1 MAHLKPSGSEE
12 SRPFPV
18 RTIASV
24 DPRPPDDRWLVEPL
38 WTAESVGLL
47 AANPKIGK
55 TWLAVE
61 FAIAVATGG
70 KVLGRFPARQTGPVL
85 FFGAE
90 DDPSDLR
97 IRFDAVADARGV
109 DLEHAPLLLLDV
121 PALSLQRRDQFER
134 LRATVADVSPRLL
147 VLDPFVRIADVDE
160 NSSTEVS
167 ALLGSL
173 RALQR
178 EFALSVLLVHH
189 MRKAPSRQLSQRL
202 RGSSDFAAWHDSAL
216 FLTSARD
223 NLQLTVEHRR
233 ARAPEPFS
241 LRFVEEPTPHLQLLD
256 DPESSL
262 SYAAKSLD
270 GLEAQIL
277 ELLSASPVPLPTLD
291 LRSALGRRKSTVVEA
306 LRALSDAGRVE
317 RQNGG
322 WALLVPPSSGQQ
334 TLFPCSAP

>member
-1 MAHLKPSGSEE
+1 L
-12 SRPFPV
+12 
-18 RTIASV
+18 I
-24 DPRPPDDRWLVEPL
+24 EPL

-47 AANPKIGK
+47 AASPKLGK

-61 FAIAVATGG
+61 FAIAVATGAN
-70 KVLGRFPARQTGPVL
+70 VLGRFPARQTGPVL

-97 IRFDAVADARGV
+97 LRFDAVADVRGV
-109 DLEHAPLLLLDV
+109 DLGSAPLLLLDV
-121 PALSLQRRDQFER
+121 PALSLQRRDQFAR
-134 LRATVADVSPRLL
+134 LRATVAEVSPRLL
-147 VLDPFVRIADVDE
+147 VLDPFVRIADIDE

-189 MRKAPSRQLSQRL
+189 MRKAPSRHLSQRL

-241 LRFVEEPTPHLQLLD
+241 LRLVDEPTPHLQLLD
-256 DPESSL
+256 EPGGHLSS
-262 SYAAKSLD
+262 AAKPSDDLK
-270 GLEAQIL
+270 AQLL
-277 ELLSASPVPLPTLD
+277 ELLRASPVPLSTMD
-291 LRSALGRRKSTVVEA
+291 LRSALGRRKSTVVDA
-306 LRALSDAGRVE
+306 LRALSGAARIK
-317 RQNGG
+317 RQADG
-322 WALLVPPSSGQQ
+322 WTLSAPPPGGQQ
-334 TLFPCSAP
+334 TLFPCSQA

>member
-1 MAHLKPSGSEE
+1 MVRSKPSDSEGAK
-12 SRPFPV
+12 PFPV

-24 DPRPPDDRWLVEPL
+24 DPRPPDQRWLVEPL

-47 AANPKIGK
+47 AASPKLGK

-61 FAIAVATGG
+61 FALAVAAGG
-70 KVLGRFPARQTGPVL
+70 KVLGHFPARQTGPVL

-97 IRFDAVADARGV
+97 LRFDAVADVRGV
-109 DLEHAPLLLLDV
+109 DLGSVPLLLLDV
-121 PALSLQRRDQFER
+121 PALSLQRPDQVAR

-189 MRKAPSRQLSQRL
+189 MRKAPSRHLGQRL
-202 RGSSDFAAWHDSAL
+202 RGSSDFAAWYDSAL
-216 FLTSARD
+216 YLTPARD

-241 LRFVEEPTPHLQLLD
+241 LRLVDEPTPHLQLLD
-256 DPESSL
+256 EPNALFSST
-262 SYAAKSLD
+262 ATPPDA
-270 GLEAQIL
+270 LEAQL
-277 ELLSASPVPLPTLD
+277 FDLLCASPVPLPTQD
-291 LRSALGRRKSTVVEA
+291 LRRTSGRRKSTVVEA
-306 LRALSDAGRVE
+306 LRALSAAGRIE
-317 RQNGG
+317 RQDGG
-322 WALLVPPSSGQQ
+322 WRLSPAPFDGQR
-334 TLFPCSAP
+334 TLFPRSPP

>member
-1 MAHLKPSGSEE
+1 MARSKPSDSEGAK
-12 SRPFPV
+12 PFPV
-18 RTIASV
+18 RTIASI
-24 DPRPPDDRWLVEPL
+24 DPRPPDQRWLVEPL
-38 WTAESVGLL
+38 WTTESVGLL
-47 AANPKIGK
+47 AASPKLGK

-61 FAIAVATGG
+61 FALAVAAGG

-85 FFGAE
+85 VFGAE
-90 DDPSDLR
+90 DDPPDLR
-97 IRFDAVADARGV
+97 LRFDAVAEVRGV

-121 PALSLQRRDQFER
+121 PALSLQRRDHFER

-189 MRKAPSRQLSQRL
+189 MRKAPSRYLAQRL
-202 RGSSDFAAWHDSAL
+202 RGSSDFAAWYDSAL

-241 LRFVEEPTPHLQLLD
+241 LRLVDEPTPHLQLLD
-256 DPESSL
+256 QAGECFSS
-262 SYAAKSLD
+262 AVKPPGD
-270 GLEAQIL
+270 LEAR
-277 ELLSASPVPLPTLD
+277 LLDLLRASSVPLPTRD
-291 LRSALGRRKSTVVEA
+291 LRRTLGRRKSTVVDA
-306 LRALSDAGRVE
+306 LRRLSGTGRIE
-317 RQNGG
+317 RQDGG
-322 WALLVPPSSGQQ
+322 WALLAAPPGAQQ
-334 TLFPCSAP
+334 TLFPCSPP

>member
-1 MAHLKPSGSEE
+1 VAHSKPSGFEE
-12 SRPFPV
+12 PRPFPV
-18 RTIASV
+18 RTVASV
-24 DPRPPDDRWLVEPL
+24 DPRPPDERWLIEPL

-47 AANPKIGK
+47 AASPKLGK

-61 FAIAVATGG
+61 FAIAVATGA
-70 KVLGRFPARQTGPVL
+70 KVLGRFPASQTGPVL

-90 DDPSDLR
+90 DAPPDLR
-97 IRFDAVADARGV
+97 LRFDAVADVRGV
-109 DLEHAPLLLLDV
+109 DLSTAPLLLLDV
-121 PALSLQRRDQFER
+121 PALSLQRRDQFAR
-134 LRATVADVSPRLL
+134 LRATVADVTPRLL
-147 VLDPFVRIADVDE
+147 VLDPFVRIAEVDE

-189 MRKAPSRQLSQRL
+189 MRKAPSRHLSQRL

-223 NLQLTVEHRR
+223 HVQLTVEHRR

-241 LRFVEEPTPHLQLLD
+241 LRLVGEPTPHLQLLD
-256 DPESSL
+256 EPEAPASSTEPR
-262 SYAAKSLD
+262 SDA
-270 GLEAQIL
+270 LETQLL
-277 ELLSASPVPLPTLD
+277 ELLRASPIPLPTQD
-291 LRSALGRRKSTVVEA
+291 LRNALGRRKSTVVEA
-306 LRALSDAGRVE
+306 LRSLSDAGRIE

-322 WALLVPPSSGQQ
+322 WCLSASPPDDQQ
-334 TLFPCSAP
+334 TLFPCSRP